1 MNRPT
6 TRSLRVVAHLA
17 VVLAVTL
24 PAACSGST
32 PPGSTTAGSTPTH
45 TSQLDPKL
53 HALLPKSV
61 QDRGVLSVGTDASYA
76 PMSSFGPDGRS
87 IIGMEPDLGVEIG
100 RVLGVRLQF
109 APIDFDKLLAEVG
122 RGDLDLAMSAMTDT
136 PERATLADFVNYFT
150 AGTAIVVQRGN
161 PAGVTELNDLCGKA
175 VAVEDATTQVDL
187 LARTQKNC
195 SAAPIIVKTYP
206 TNSDALLQLR
216 TGRVAAVLNDLPPA
230 VFLVNDI
237 RTKSQYQFASTEQY
251 EPGLYGIVVAK
262 SQPGLRDAIR
272 GALKELLSSGVYA
285 DVLAR
290 WHVQSGAVPQ
300 ITVNSSR

>member
-1 MNRPT
+1 
-6 TRSLRVVAHLA
+6 
-17 VVLAVTL
+17 
-24 PAACSGST
+24 
-32 PPGSTTAGSTPTH
+32 
-45 TSQLDPKL
+45 
-53 HALLPKSV
+53 
-61 QDRGVLSVGTDASYA
+61 
-76 PMSSFGPDGRS
+76 MSSFGPDGRS
-87 IIGMEPDLGVEIG
+87 IIGMEPDLGVAIG

-109 APIDFDKLLAEVG
+109 APIDFDKLLTKVG

-136 PERATLADFVNYFT
+136 PERAKLADFVNYFT

-175 VAVEDATTQVDL
+175 VAVEEATTQVDL

-195 SAAPIIVKTYP
+195 AAAPIIVKTYP

-237 RTKSQYQFASTEQY
+237 RTKSQYQLASTMQY

-272 GALKELLSSGVYA
+272 GALGELLSSGVYG

-290 WHVQSGAVPQ
+290 WHVQTGAVPQ
-300 ITVNSSR
+300 ISVNSSR